1 MTGKAQH
8 LKALEQK
15 EAQRRL
21 SKEEILHAR
30 IFEKTVDVKS
40 LGGEVVLRS
49 LSHRKRQEM
58 RSLCLKDGEW
68 DEEKFNDLVMAAS
81 FVEPEMTLEDID
93 TLKDSSSTVWDELTM
108 HITMLNMLG
117 QTEDLKKD

>member
-1 MTGKAQH
+1 
-8 LKALEQK
+8 
-15 EAQRRL
+15 
-21 SKEEILHAR
+21 
-30 IFEKTVDVKS
+30 
-40 LGGEVVLRS
+40 
-49 LSHRKRQEM
+49 
-58 RSLCLKDGEW
+58 LKDGEW